1 MGDPK
6 ITVLLDHSTLK
17 LLIRAV
23 DRYTE
28 KKVFGSPLE
37 QQSADSIK
45 ELLQIALME
54 YNYLNDK

>member
-6 ITVLLDHSTLK
+6 IVIELDHLALK

-28 KKVFGSPLE
+28 KKVFVPLE
-37 QQSADSIK
+37 QKSINSIQDQ
-45 ELLQIALME
+45 LQIALME
-54 YNYLNDK
+54 YNYLNGK

>member
-37 QQSADSIK
+37 QRSADNIK

-54 YNYLNDK
+54 YNYLYDK

>member
-6 ITVLLDHSTLK
+6 IVIELDHLALK

-28 KKVFGSPLE
+28 KKVFVPLE
-37 QQSADSIK
+37 QKSIDNIK

-54 YNYLNDK
+54 YNYLYDK